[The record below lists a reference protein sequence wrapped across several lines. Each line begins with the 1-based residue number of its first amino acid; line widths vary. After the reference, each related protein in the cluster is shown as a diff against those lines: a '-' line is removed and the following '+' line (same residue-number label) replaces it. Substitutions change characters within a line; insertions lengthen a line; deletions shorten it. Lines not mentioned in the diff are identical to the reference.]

1 MFIYSVKASTLKFIG
16 ALLAAVCVL
25 TLLVVFVPNY
35 DSAYASSEGKI
46 TYSGVKTNEDRINFL
61 KQFSWEVKSTVS
73 EEVSVTIPRDFDA
86 IFTAYNKL
94 QEKQGFNLQKFKGKD
109 VVRYTYE
116 ITNYPDYS
124 GTVYANILVYKNKV
138 IAADVCTAD
147 INGFVHGLSMEK

>member
-46 TYSGVKTNEDRINFL
+46 SYSGIKTNDDRIEFL
-61 KQFSWEVKSTVS
+61 KQFSWEIKPTAL
-73 EEVSVTIPRDFDA
+73 EEVSVKIPKDFDA

-94 QEKQGFNLQKFKGKD
+94 QEKQGFNLEKFKGKE
-109 VVRYTYE
+109 VMRYTYE
-116 ITNYPDYS
+116 ITNYPDFD
-124 GTVYANILVYKNKV
+124 GTVYANILIYKNKV
-138 IAADVCTAD
+138 IAADICTAQA
-147 INGFVHGLSMEK
+147 NGFVHGLAMEK